1 MIVCFSFRKILENVF
16 FKIFTSMVLTVFLP
30 TTTLLA
36 CSRHLVSTTEKNK
49 TNGTMVAVEKKM
61 REHVSVGSSKLL
73 VKRNKKNA
81 IVPAEK
87 KYGNRFGSGR
97 LRIAFF
103 TRCNPPKN
111 PSFFP
116 QQVQV
121 YHGAGYYHAS
131 FY

>member
-1 MIVCFSFRKILENVF
+1 MIVWFSFRKILENVF

-103 TRCNPPKN
+103 TRCNPQKN

-121 YHGAGYYHAS
+121 YNGAGYYHAS